1 MALEKPL
8 LDSPLILFCHL
19 SFVTALEVDKG
30 HGITEKCI
38 LHFSIKLWVGGEAW
52 RVVYL
57 PGGVIIHPLPR
68 PPEQV
73 MILAGPAGGSRRDIR
88 LQCPPFVASAK
99 EAGCSDFQD
108 HRTLPQRSLQC
119 IGWWEQIRQP
129 DSIAIVSLKARLT
142 WGTFGIQ
149 NLSSYGGDQRPPR
162 LDLAGQ
168 KCKCLTPS
176 ARSYLPQ
183 CLCIPH
189 SVFHHLST
197 LLSQVSCS
205 GVDHGFAK
213 PRR

>member
-1 MALEKPL
+1 MVSQRSASFTSRSSCESVLTLGEWFTCREESLSIPF
-8 LDSPLILFCHL
+8 LDHL
-19 SFVTALEVDKG
+19 SRSWFLQAQLEV
-30 HGITEKCI
+30 
-38 LHFSIKLWVGGEAW
+38 LGETSPSSA
-52 RVVYL
+52 
-57 PGGVIIHPLPR
+57 
-68 PPEQV
+68 
-73 MILAGPAGGSRRDIR
+73 
-88 LQCPPFVASAK
+88 PPFVASAK
-99 EAGCSDFQD
+99 EAGCSDSQD

-149 NLSSYGGDQRPPR
+149 NLSSYAGGQRPPR

-176 ARSYLPQ
+176 ARSYPPQ

-205 GVDHGFAK
+205 GVDHGFAN